1 MQPVR
6 FVLVGTGNIA
16 GTYVNATANV
26 AGAEIVGVVS
36 RDAGRA
42 AAYAAEHSLGAS
54 GTGLDTIETDYEAVM
69 LATPNGLH
77 CHDTLAAAA
86 LGKHVLT
93 EKPLDVTI
101 AKMDEMIAACRKADI
116 RLGVALQRRMSP
128 ANIAMKK
135 LLDSGAL
142 GKLYAAD
149 LHVKFL
155 RGQDYYDSAPW
166 RGTMEIDG
174 GGPFMQQASH
184 NVDTLAWFFGLPARV
199 QAATG
204 LLAHTGIEVEDHGA
218 AILTWAEGMIGTIV
232 ASTVTKPGFP
242 VRLEIHTERGSVL
255 TVNDEIVSWDVEG
268 VEQPEVAVSE
278 TIHSGAGAG
287 GAAVTDTSG
296 HEAIIEEFCSAV
308 REGRDPAVS
317 GEEARRTGLLIDTIY
332 RAAEAHRELELA
344 E

>member
-1 MQPVR
+1 MEPVKY
-6 FVLVGTGNIA
+6 VLFGTGNIA
-16 GTYVNATANV
+16 GTYVRAV
-26 AGAEIVGVVS
+26 SRVEEAEIVGVIS

-42 AAYAAEHSLGAS
+42 AEYAAENGLGVSSDDLAS
-54 GTGLDTIETDYEAVM
+54 IGVEYDAVI

-77 CHDTLAAAA
+77 HRDTLTAAS

-93 EKPLDVTI
+93 EKPLDVTLE
-101 AKMDEMIAACRKADI
+101 KMDGMIAACRKANV
-116 RLGVALQRRMSP
+116 RLGVAYQRRMSP

-149 LHVKFL
+149 LTVKFL

-174 GGPFMQQASH
+174 GGPFLQQASH
-184 NVDTLAWFFGLPARV
+184 NVDTITWFFGLPAKV

-218 AILTWAEGMIGTIV
+218 AILTWPGGMIGTMV

-242 VRLEIHTERGSVL
+242 VRLEIHAEKGSVI
-255 TVNDEIVSWDVEG
+255 TVNDEIITWEVEG
-268 VEQPEVAVSE
+268 IPQPEVKTAE

-296 HEAIIEEFCSAV
+296 HEAIVADFCEAV

-332 RAAEAHRELELA
+332 KAAAEGKAVEVKE
-344 E
+344 

>member
-42 AAYAAEHSLGAS
+42 AAYAAENSLGAS
-54 GTGLDTIETDYEAVM
+54 GTALDTIETDYEAVM

-77 CHDTLAAAA
+77 CRDTLAAAA

-149 LHVKFL
+149 LSVKFL
-155 RGQDYYDSAPW
+155 RGQDYYDSGPW

-184 NVDTLAWFFGLPARV
+184 NVDTITWFFGLPARV

-218 AILTWAEGMIGTIV
+218 AILTWAGGMIGTIV
-232 ASTVTKPGFP
+232 ASTVTKPGYP
-242 VRLEIHTERGSVL
+242 VRLEIHAERGSVL

-268 VEQPEVAVSE
+268 VEQPEAAVTE

-296 HEAIIEEFCSAV
+296 HEAIIEDFCSAV
-308 REGRDPAVS
+308 HEGRDPMVN

-332 RAAEAHRELELA
+332 RAAESHSEVEL
-344 E
+344 